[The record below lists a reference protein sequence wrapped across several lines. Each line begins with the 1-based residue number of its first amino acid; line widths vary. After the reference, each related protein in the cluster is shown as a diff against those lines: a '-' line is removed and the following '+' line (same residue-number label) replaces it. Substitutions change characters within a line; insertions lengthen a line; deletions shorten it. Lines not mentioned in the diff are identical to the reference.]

1 MINIFICWSFLN
13 DRRLLWGPRR
23 MEQRPGCHRW
33 LGGDIIYIYIY
44 IFFNIRIF
52 SRFPSTFQF
61 DSGFLYSLDFALTT
75 YCCFPYILSGFP
87 LFLLGFTPGSH
98 PPDRLGFDILFPLIF
113 GINWQ
118 PSQSSKKLRCSSLA
132 IGISH
137 AFPFLESFG
146 AWITFLGCLIMIYI
160 IFFNELS

>member
-1 MINIFICWSFLN
+1 MIVGFSEAPGGWSKGQ
-13 DRRLLWGPRR
+13 DATAGW
-23 MEQRPGCHRW
+23 EA
-33 LGGDIIYIYIY
+33 ISYIYILY
-44 IFFNIRIF
+44 IYVFNIRIF

-146 AWITFLGCLIMIYI
+146 AWITFLGCLIMIYT

>member
-1 MINIFICWSFLN
+1 MLIIFEWSSASLRPQA
-13 DRRLLWGPRR
+13 DGAKARMPPLAGRRY
-23 MEQRPGCHRW
+23 H
-33 LGGDIIYIYIY
+33 IYIY
-44 IFFNIRIF
+44 FNIRIF

-146 AWITFLGCLIMIYI
+146 AWITFLVCLIMIYI